1 MDNALNHRNQWALA
15 KYMSTFEIPETM
27 LPMLDLTVNNG
38 KIYFTNCHQGTK
50 IQLFQIANEIN
61 C

>member
-27 LPMLDLTVNNG
+27 PSMLYFTEYNG
-38 KIYFTNCHQGTK
+38 KIYFILCAQKCFNKSQMLSM
-50 IQLFQIANEIN
+50 I
-61 C
+61 

>member
-27 LPMLDLTVNNG
+27 PSMLYFTEYNG
-38 KIYFTNCHQGTK
+38 KIYFILC
-50 IQLFQIANEIN
+50 A
-61 C
+61 

>member
-27 LPMLDLTVNNG
+27 LSISYLTVNNG
-38 KIYFTNCHQGTK
+38 KIYF
-50 IQLFQIANEIN
+50 ILFA
-61 C
+61 